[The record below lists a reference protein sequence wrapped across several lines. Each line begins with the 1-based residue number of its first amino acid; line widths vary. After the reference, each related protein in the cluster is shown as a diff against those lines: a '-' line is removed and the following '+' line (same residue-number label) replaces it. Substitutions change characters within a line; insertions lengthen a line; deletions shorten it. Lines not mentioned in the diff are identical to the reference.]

1 MECFSEFGKVYLRE
15 KQFDKAVENFK
26 SALEQARKLYPGQP
40 HVADILNNLGGAV
53 QENGNLDESLRY
65 FQEAKEILDHNDI
78 DVGNLT
84 LGVLNNIGAS
94 YFKLDK
100 FLLVFQS
107 LKDAL
112 DRLDMTIISCKLY
125 KTLCWNMANIVTA
138 LSVGS
143 ISKTVPFFLT
153 TELKTVGKD
162 GGISIL
168 LTKDTCPDVVNTFSF
183 QSSLTCQNHGV
194 HDEVLIHLEKAR
206 EIAQRF
212 HYKCGRVVLVLLSSM
227 TYGWMG
233 SIEKSRS
240 CCKEAKEMAK
250 NLPLEDDSI
259 LPVELGMIE
268 SMKKE
273 CQ

>member
-1 MECFSEFGKVYLRE
+1 MEGFSEFGKVYLRE

-26 SALEQARKLYPGQP
+26 SALEQARKLYPGQSL
-40 HVADILNNLGGAV
+40 VADILNNLGGAV

-65 FQEAKEILDHNDI
+65 LQEAKEILDHNDI

-94 YFKLDK
+94 YSKLRK
-100 FLLVFQS
+100 SLLAFQS
-107 LKDAL
+107 FKDAL
-112 DRLDMTIISCKLY
+112 DRLDMTIISSKLY
-125 KTLCWNMANIVTA
+125 KTRCWNMANIVTT

-168 LTKDTCPDVVNTFSF
+168 LTKDTCPDVVSTFF
-183 QSSLTCQNHGV
+183 QLSLTCQNHGV
-194 HDEVLIHLEKAR
+194 HDEVLIHSEKAR
-206 EIAQRF
+206 EIVQRF
-212 HYKCGRVVLVLLSSM
+212 HYKCGRVVLVLLLLSM

-233 SIEKSRS
+233 SIEKSRLYY
-240 CCKEAKEMAK
+240 KEAKEMAK
-250 NLPLEDDSI
+250 NLPLEDNSI
-259 LPVELGMIE
+259 LPGELGMIE

-273 CQ
+273 C